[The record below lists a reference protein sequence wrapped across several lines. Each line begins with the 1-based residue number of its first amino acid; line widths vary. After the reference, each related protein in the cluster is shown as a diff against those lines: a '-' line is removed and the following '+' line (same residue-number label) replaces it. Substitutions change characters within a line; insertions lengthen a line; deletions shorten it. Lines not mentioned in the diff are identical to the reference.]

1 VAITRLNSQAL
12 ANLRKSTF
20 TVTAT
25 GKFVKEEEVFTS
37 GKSTGINSTST
48 STSGTTTTTT
58 SGTSGISRL
67 VITGDTSSTTV
78 TTAQTGFSIIGG
90 RSISTAVQGS
100 QLIVNLNEAIT
111 FTQAVINSTSTLS
124 PLIIKNSS
132 NQVVFSISP
141 QGIPVLV
148 PKTVLPAPT
157 SGMIYISGSA
167 ETQEGYYVGFP
178 DPTGANATTG
188 DGVGNAGS

>member
-1 VAITRLNSQAL
+1 MAITRLNSQAL

-20 TVTAT
+20 TVNAT

-37 GKSTGINSTST
+37 GKTTGINSTST
-48 STSGTTTTTT
+48 STAT
-58 SGTSGISRL
+58 STAATSGISRL

-90 RSISTAVQGS
+90 RSISTAVQGT
-100 QLIVNLNEAIT
+100 QLIVNLNEAVS

-178 DPTGANATTG
+178 GNTDANATTG
-188 DGVGNAGS
+188 EGVGNAGI

>member
-1 VAITRLNSQAL
+1 MAITRLNSLAL

-20 TVTAT
+20 TVSAT
-25 GKFVKEEEVFTS
+25 GKLVKEEEVFTS
-37 GKSTGINSTST
+37 GKTTGISSTST
-48 STSGTTTTTT
+48 STAT
-58 SGTSGISRL
+58 STAATSGISRL

-78 TTAQTGFSIIGG
+78 TTTQTGFSIVGG
-90 RSISTAVQGS
+90 SSISTAVQGT

-111 FTQAVINSTSTLS
+111 FTQAVINSASSLS

-148 PKTVLPAPT
+148 PKTVLPTPT
-157 SGMIYISGSA
+157 SGMVYISGSA

-178 DPTGANATTG
+178 GATSADATTG
-188 DGVGNAGS
+188 GGLG

>member
-1 VAITRLNSQAL
+1 MAITKLSSQAL
-12 ANLRKSTF
+12 ANLRKPTF
-20 TVTAT
+20 TVSDS
-25 GKFVKEEEVFTS
+25 GKFVKEVEVFAS
-37 GKSTGINSTST
+37 GKSTGISSTST
-48 STSGTTTTTT
+48 STSGTTTT

-90 RSISTAVQGS
+90 SSINTAVQGT

-111 FTQAVINSTSTLS
+111 FTQAVINSASSLS
-124 PLIIKNSS
+124 PLVIKNSS
-132 NQVVFSISP
+132 NQIVFSISP
-141 QGIPVLV
+141 QGIPVLA
-148 PKTVLPAPT
+148 PKTVLPTPT

-178 DPTGANATTG
+178 DATNADTTTG
-188 DGVGNAGS
+188 DGGGNAGS

>member
-20 TVTAT
+20 TVSAT

-48 STSGTTTTTT
+48 STSGVTPTT
-58 SGTSGISRL
+58 GTSGISRL

-148 PKTVLPAPT
+148 PKAVLPTPT

-167 ETQEGYYVGFP
+167 ETLEGYYVGFP
-178 DPTGANATTG
+178 GATNADATTG
-188 DGVGNAGS
+188 DGAGNAGS

>member
-1 VAITRLNSQAL
+1 
-12 ANLRKSTF
+12 
-20 TVTAT
+20 
-25 GKFVKEEEVFTS
+25 
-37 GKSTGINSTST
+37 
-48 STSGTTTTTT
+48 
-58 SGTSGISRL
+58 

-141 QGIPVLV
+141 QGIPVLA

-157 SGMIYISGSA
+157 SGMIYISGSV
-167 ETQEGYYVGFP
+167 ETLEGYYVGFP
-178 DPTGANATTG
+178 AATNADATTG
-188 DGVGNAGS
+188 DEVGNAGS

>member
-1 VAITRLNSQAL
+1 MAITRLNSLAL

-20 TVTAT
+20 TVSAT

-48 STSGTTTTTT
+48 SVATGTTAAGTT
-58 SGTSGISRL
+58 GISRL
-67 VITGDTSSTTV
+67 VISGDTSSTTV
-78 TTAQTGFSIIGG
+78 TTAQTGFSIVGG
-90 RSISTAVQGS
+90 SSIKTAVQGT

-111 FTQAVINSTSTLS
+111 FTQAVINSASSLS

-132 NQVVFSISP
+132 NQVVFFINP
-141 QGIPVLV
+141 QGVPVLV
-148 PKTVLPAPT
+148 PKTVLPNPT

-178 DPTGANATTG
+178 GSADANASNEPGAGDTG
-188 DGVGNAGS
+188 I

>member
-1 VAITRLNSQAL
+1 MAITRLNSLAL

-20 TVTAT
+20 TVSAT
-25 GKFVKEEEVFTS
+25 GKLVKEEEVFTS
-37 GKSTGINSTST
+37 GKTTGISSTST
-48 STSGTTTTTT
+48 STAT
-58 SGTSGISRL
+58 STAATSGISRL

-78 TTAQTGFSIIGG
+78 TTAQTGFSIVGG
-90 RSISTAVQGS
+90 SSISTAVQGT

-111 FTQAVINSTSTLS
+111 FTQAVINSASSLS

-148 PKTVLPAPT
+148 PKTVLPTPT
-157 SGMIYISGSA
+157 SGMVYISGSA

-178 DPTGANATTG
+178 GVTDANATTG
-188 DGVGNAGS
+188 EGGGNAGS

>member
-20 TVTAT
+20 TVSAT

-48 STSGTTTTTT
+48 STSGTTTT

-67 VITGDTSSTTV
+67 VIAGDTSSTTV

-178 DPTGANATTG
+178 DPTSANATTG

>member
-1 VAITRLNSQAL
+1 MAITRLNSQAL

-20 TVTAT
+20 TVSAT

-37 GKSTGINSTST
+37 GKTTGINSTST
-48 STSGTTTTTT
+48 STTT
-58 SGTSGISRL
+58 STAATSGISRL

-78 TTAQTGFSIIGG
+78 TTTQTGFSIIGG
-90 RSISTAVQGS
+90 RSISTTVQGT

-111 FTQAVINSTSTLS
+111 FTQAVINSASSLS

-132 NQVVFSISP
+132 NQVVFSINP

-148 PKTVLPAPT
+148 PKTVLPTPT
-157 SGMIYISGSA
+157 SGMVYISGSA

-178 DPTGANATTG
+178 GNTDANATTG
-188 DGVGNAGS
+188 EGVGNAGI

>member
-1 VAITRLNSQAL
+1 MAITRLNSLAL

-20 TVTAT
+20 TVNAT

-48 STSGTTTTTT
+48 ATTGVTPTT
-58 SGTSGISRL
+58 GTSGISKL

-78 TTAQTGFSIIGG
+78 TTTQTGFSIVGG
-90 RSISTAVQGS
+90 RSISTAVQGT
-100 QLIVNLNEAIT
+100 QLIVNLNEAVS
-111 FTQAVINSTSTLS
+111 FTQAVINSASSLS

-132 NQVVFSISP
+132 NQVVFFVSP

-148 PKTVLPAPT
+148 PKTVLPTPT

-178 DPTGANATTG
+178 GVTDASATTG
-188 DGVGNAGS
+188 DGVGNAGI

>member
-20 TVTAT
+20 TVSAT

-48 STSGTTTTTT
+48 STSGTTTT

-67 VITGDTSSTTV
+67 VIAGDTSSTTV

-178 DPTGANATTG
+178 DATGADATTG

>member
-20 TVTAT
+20 TVSAT

-48 STSGTTTTTT
+48 STSGTTTT

-67 VITGDTSSTTV
+67 VIAGDTSSTTV

>member
-1 VAITRLNSQAL
+1 MAITRLNSQAL

-20 TVTAT
+20 TVSAT

-48 STSGTTTTTT
+48 STSGTTTT

-67 VITGDTSSTTV
+67 VIAGDTSSTTV

>member
-1 VAITRLNSQAL
+1 MAITRLNSQAL

-20 TVTAT
+20 TVNAT

-37 GKSTGINSTST
+37 GKSTGLNSTST
-48 STSGTTTTTT
+48 STSGTSTA

-78 TTAQTGFSIIGG
+78 TTTQTGFSIIGG
-90 RSISTAVQGS
+90 RSISTAVQGAR
-100 QLIVNLNEAIT
+100 LIVNLNEAVS

-132 NQVVFSISP
+132 NQVVFSINP

-178 DPTGANATTG
+178 GNTDANATTG
-188 DGVGNAGS
+188 EGVGNAGI

>member
-20 TVTAT
+20 TVSAT
-25 GKFVKEEEVFTS
+25 GKLVKEEEVFTS
-37 GKSTGINSTST
+37 GKITGISSTST
-48 STSGTTTTTT
+48 STATSTTA
-58 SGTSGISRL
+58 TSGISRL

-78 TTAQTGFSIIGG
+78 TTTQTGFSIIGG
-90 RSISTAVQGS
+90 TSISTAVQGT
-100 QLIVNLNEAIT
+100 QLIVSLNEAIT

-132 NQVVFSISP
+132 NQVVFSINP

-148 PKTVLPAPT
+148 PKTVLPTPT

-178 DPTGANATTG
+178 GATGADATTG
-188 DGVGNAGS
+188 DGVGNAGV

>member
-1 VAITRLNSQAL
+1 MAITRLNSQAL

-20 TVTAT
+20 TVNAT

-48 STSGTTTTTT
+48 STSGTSAA

-90 RSISTAVQGS
+90 RSISTADQGS
-100 QLIVNLNEAIT
+100 QLVINLNEAVS

-132 NQVVFSISP
+132 NQVVFFVSP

-178 DPTGANATTG
+178 GATSADATTG
-188 DGVGNAGS
+188 GGLG

>member
-1 VAITRLNSQAL
+1 MAITRLNSLAL

-20 TVTAT
+20 TVSAT
-25 GKFVKEEEVFTS
+25 GKLVKEEEVFTS
-37 GKSTGINSTST
+37 GKTTGISSTST
-48 STSGTTTTTT
+48 STAT
-58 SGTSGISRL
+58 STAATSGISRL

-78 TTAQTGFSIIGG
+78 TTTQTGFSIVGG
-90 RSISTAVQGS
+90 SSISTAVQGT

-111 FTQAVINSTSTLS
+111 FTQAVINSASSLS

-148 PKTVLPAPT
+148 PKTVLPTPT
-157 SGMIYISGSA
+157 SGMVYISGSA

-178 DPTGANATTG
+178 GVTDANATTG
-188 DGVGNAGS
+188 EGGGNAGS

>member
-1 VAITRLNSQAL
+1 MAITRLNSLAL

-20 TVTAT
+20 TVNAT

-48 STSGTTTTTT
+48 STSGTSTA
-58 SGTSGISRL
+58 SGTSGISKL

-90 RSISTAVQGS
+90 SSISTAVQGAR
-100 QLIVNLNEAIT
+100 LIVNLNEAIT
-111 FTQAVINSTSTLS
+111 FTQAVINSTNTLS

-132 NQVVFSISP
+132 NQVVFSINP

-178 DPTGANATTG
+178 GVTDANATTG
-188 DGVGNAGS
+188 EGGGNAGS